1 MWGPQARRTQRKK
14 RNVRG
19 GTWSGER
26 KDRPG
31 GLGANR
37 YLGLDED
44 FSSQLVVW
52 QCYLVASLAQSHLIS
67 SKKKSLLLVGCCT
80 CAQANFSQG
89 KKTDLSITKLFVR
102 VSEEKTT
109 EPPSALNCTVLTAP
123 NFCNAPLLAF
133 QGTVAH
139 FIHRTI

>member
-67 SKKKSLLLVGCCT
+67 SKKK
-80 CAQANFSQG
+80 
-89 KKTDLSITKLFVR
+89 KKKVYFW
-102 VSEEKTT
+102 
-109 EPPSALNCTVLTAP
+109 
-123 NFCNAPLLAF
+123 LAAVPVPRP
-133 QGTVAH
+133 TS
-139 FIHRTI
+139 HRERKQTFP